1 MLRFIICHLL
11 KKDRRMPDDASSV
24 FHPEMKAQFE
34 AEVFDLIVVG
44 AGVAGLNALHAATQY
59 LPKTAR
65 VLLLDQKPKA
75 GGMWNVAYD
84 YVRLHQ
90 PHPMFTV
97 GDLAW
102 DWDKPRHY
110 LARRDEIQ
118 SHLENTL
125 EPIAKAV
132 NLESRFGVTVSA
144 CDEIFH
150 NATYLVQVCFHPNDK
165 PEEVVRL
172 YAERVIN
179 ASGLNYREAQPL
191 RFESDAVVSIVPSA
205 LSQILAERPDAPV
218 VVVGGGKTGM
228 DTVIAALDNGPNRHV
243 TLIKGRGTSF
253 LNRTKYLPTGFARWT
268 SGVLASRFFRD
279 MALTYDGTNETELL
293 YHVRKTYAT
302 DPKGDNAVFL
312 FGLLS
317 EEELQHIQTGLSS
330 TLNGYLED
338 VIDTSTGPHMRLRD
352 GSLHITAP
360 GAIIVNC
367 SGSFFRSVELETDVP
382 VLSPRGTIMSINARS
397 AFHFLTTASAF
408 FCTHLLYRGKL
419 QGQGIYTLD
428 HEKLFRTNRDAW
440 VGAAAVQSYLNF
452 CMAVKLLPM
461 NVLLACGINLD
472 LWYPLPRRA
481 LALLQ
486 MHMTARRDIAHCT
499 SVLDHIAKR
508 FDVRCEA
515 IE

>member
-1 MLRFIICHLL
+1 MSQ
-11 KKDRRMPDDASSV
+11 DTSSA
-24 FHPEMKAQFE
+24 FQPGMKAQS
-34 AEVFDLIVVG
+34 EVGAYDLIVVG
-44 AGVAGLNALHAATQY
+44 AGVAGLNALYAAAQY

-65 VLLLDQKPKA
+65 VLLLDQKARA
-75 GGMWNVAYD
+75 GGMWNVAYN

-97 GDLAW
+97 GNLAW

-110 LARRDEIQ
+110 LAERDEIQ
-118 SHLENTL
+118 SHLESSL

-132 NLESRFGVTVSA
+132 NLESRFSVTVSA
-144 CDEIFH
+144 CEEILQ
-150 NATYLVQVCFHPNDK
+150 NGTYLAQVCFHPNDK

-172 YAERVIN
+172 YAKRAIN
-179 ASGLNYREAQPL
+179 ASGLNYREAQPMA
-191 RFESDAVVSIVPSA
+191 FESNEVVSIVPGA
-205 LSQILAERPDAPV
+205 LSRTLADRPDAPV

-228 DTVIAALDNGPNRHV
+228 DTVIAALNNGPNRHV
-243 TLIKGRGTSF
+243 TLIKGRGTNF
-253 LNRTKYLPTGFARWT
+253 LNRTKYLPRGTARWT
-268 SGVLASRFFRD
+268 SGMPISRFFRN
-279 MALTYDGTNETELL
+279 MALTFDGTNETELL
-293 YHVRKTYAT
+293 HYFRKTFAT
-302 DPKGDNAVFL
+302 DPTGDNSVFL

-317 EEELQHIQTGLSS
+317 EDELQHIQTGLSL

-338 VIDTSTGPHMRLRD
+338 VTDTSTGPQMRLRD
-352 GSLHITAP
+352 GSLHPTAP

-367 SGSFFRSVELETDVP
+367 SGSFFRSAELEVEAP
-382 VLSPRGTIMSINARS
+382 LLSPWGTIMSINARS

-428 HEKLFRTNRDAW
+428 HEKLFRANRDAW
-440 VGAAAVQSYLNF
+440 VGAASAQSYLNF
-452 CMAVKLLPM
+452 CIAVKLLPM

-486 MHMTARRDIAHCT
+486 MHMTARQDIAHCT
-499 SVLDHIAKR
+499 SVLDHIAMR